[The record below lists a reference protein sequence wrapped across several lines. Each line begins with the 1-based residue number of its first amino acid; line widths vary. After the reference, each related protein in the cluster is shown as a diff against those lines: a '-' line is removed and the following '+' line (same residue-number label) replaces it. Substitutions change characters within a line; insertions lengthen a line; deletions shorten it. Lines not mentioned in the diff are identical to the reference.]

1 MVTLRA
7 QLQGLHNKLKRAVPS
22 VFRKST
28 TLSQMVVA
36 ILPHRSGLKFRLQT
50 RAHAAFLASKVEL
63 MMR

>member
-1 MVTLRA
+1 
-7 QLQGLHNKLKRAVPS
+7 VPS